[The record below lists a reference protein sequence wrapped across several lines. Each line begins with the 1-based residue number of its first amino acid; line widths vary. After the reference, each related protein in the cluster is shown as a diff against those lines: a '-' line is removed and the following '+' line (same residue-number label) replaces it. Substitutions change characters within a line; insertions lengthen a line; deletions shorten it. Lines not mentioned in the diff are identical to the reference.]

1 MQNLALILVL
11 PLALVSEAVVATPVE
26 HTNGVTGTLYPED
39 YELKGDSHFTAVTRQ
54 LLPYHLITHDERRGL
69 AKRSP
74 LLKTAKAGVSL
85 ISDALDREEGSVAAE
100 GSGHLTKRSP
110 LFPFP
115 IPLAK
120 LKKPKKK
127 KPKIFGKKV
136 LKKGFPFG
144 KKAIKKG
151 GILGIFGKKA
161 IKKGFPFGK
170 KAVKKGG
177 GIFGKLGIFGKGKKA
192 KPFVKKGKKGKK
204 GKLGKKAKPFGKKG
218 LKKGAKGATALTLG
232 PPSIPA
238 IPTLGL
244 GAPAAATLG
253 GGALLFGIPGINSG
267 FLG

>member
-100 GSGHLTKRSP
+100 GSGRHLTKRSP
-110 LFPFP
+110 LIPFPFP
-115 IPLAK
+115 LGKLK
-120 LKKPKKK
+120 LKKPKK
-127 KPKIFGKKV
+127 
-136 LKKGFPFG
+136 
-144 KKAIKKG
+144 
-151 GILGIFGKKA
+151 FGKKA

-170 KAVKKGG
+170 KAIKGGGGIFGKKVIKKGG
-177 GIFGKLGIFGKGKKA
+177 GIFGKKGKKA
-192 KPFVKKGKKGKK
+192 SPFV
-204 GKLGKKAKPFGKKG
+204 KKG
-218 LKKGAKGATALTLG
+218 LKKGKKGGLKGATALTVG

>member
-100 GSGHLTKRSP
+100 GSGRHLTKRSP
-110 LFPFP
+110 LIPFPFP
-115 IPLAK
+115 LGKLK
-120 LKKPKKK
+120 LKKPKK
-127 KPKIFGKKV
+127 
-136 LKKGFPFG
+136 
-144 KKAIKKG
+144 
-151 GILGIFGKKA
+151 FGKKA

-170 KAVKKGG
+170 KAIKGG
-177 GIFGKLGIFGKGKKA
+177 GIFGKLGIFGKFGKKGKKA

-204 GKLGKKAKPFGKKG
+204 GKLGKKAKPFVKKGKKG
-218 LKKGAKGATALTLG
+218 GLKGATALTLG